1 MFPHVLCL
9 FRVGYTGGRTRKWSE
24 GGQKQ
29 HGTSLDAKMLIQSND
44 SKIIINLNRY
54 MEESSIIKE
63 FGVPISCLLELSSM
77 LVWCMTN

>member
-1 MFPHVLCL
+1 MEEPENGV
-9 FRVGYTGGRTRKWSE
+9 RGR
-24 GGQKQ
+24 QKQ

-44 SKIIINLNRY
+44 SKIIVNLNRY

-63 FGVPISCLLELSSM
+63 FGVLISCLLELSSM